1 MKPVSS
7 GKSPFPGAV
16 YELALALQWIGLCI
30 SPATW
35 TMTQDEHGVAVY
47 FQWQHKSSRGSSA
60 QDGQPGQMAATHQ
73 PRPAKKQKPPSRQ
86 KRDKERWLRHQ
97 AQRKQASRQQK
108 PQSKGESSR
117 EPPIAE
123 VPVVQVASLE
133 PQAAYSQPLRLN
145 ADAPEF
151 KPNTVVKTTSHP
163 FIGNNDHLNNVKI
176 SPSQITTSLDNSVD
190 TMSNSVKSDSDNVN
204 SDNDSDLPFSGINE
218 MNTSEI
224 LDPSAIIKED
234 LIHTKSKLQRT
245 SNKLQR
251 TIKELKQISDMKDS
265 TMRRYNQLLK
275 DHELLQF
282 NHGNAK
288 SYNQVMLDKW
298 NQQCEWNYSSLQ
310 RSRDLQD
317 KLTQLKKQHDKATL
331 DQKNQEATINSLQAE
346 LKKKDN
352 TIEQHKANALK
363 AKQHTQTLQH
373 ENRQLCSKLHRSTGQ
388 HPQTMSKKT
397 FNRR

>member
-47 FQWQHKSSRGSSA
+47 FQWQHKSSRGSST
-60 QDGQPGQMAATHQ
+60 QDGQRGQMAATHQ

-123 VPVVQVASLE
+123 VPVVQVASLK

-163 FIGNNDHLNNVKI
+163 FIGNDDHLNNVKV

-190 TMSNSVKSDSDNVN
+190 TMSNRVKSDSDNVN
-204 SDNDSDLPFSGINE
+204 SDNDSDLPFSGLNQ

-224 LDPSAIIKED
+224 LDPSAVIKED

-245 SNKLQR
+245 SNKLQS

-288 SYNQVMLDKW
+288 SYKQVMLDKW
-298 NQQCEWNYSSLQ
+298 NQQCESNYNSLL

-363 AKQHTQTLQH
+363 AKQHIQTLQH
-373 ENRQLCSKLHRSTGQ
+373 ENRQLCSKLHRSTNQ

>member
-1 MKPVSS
+1 MAS
-7 GKSPFPGAV
+7 
-16 YELALALQWIGLCI
+16 L
-30 SPATW
+30 
-35 TMTQDEHGVAVY
+35 DR
-47 FQWQHKSSRGSSA
+47 WQ
-60 QDGQPGQMAATHQ
+60 QLTNPGQPRNRNHHPGRCATKRDGYDTRLNGNRQ
-73 PRPAKKQKPPSRQ
+73 VANRSLNQRENLQESRQ
-86 KRDKERWLRHQ
+86 
-97 AQRKQASRQQK
+97 
-108 PQSKGESSR
+108 
-117 EPPIAE
+117 IAE
-123 VPVVQVASLE
+123 VPVVQVASFE
-133 PQAAYSQPLRLN
+133 PQAAYCQPLRLN

-163 FIGNNDHLNNVKI
+163 FIGNDNHLNNVKV

-204 SDNDSDLPFSGINE
+204 SDNDSDLPFSGLNE

-224 LDPSAIIKED
+224 LDPSAVIKED

-245 SNKLQR
+245 SNKLQS
-251 TIKELKQISDMKDS
+251 TTKELKQINDMKDS

-275 DHELLQF
+275 DHEILQF
-282 NHGNAK
+282 NNGNAK

-298 NQQCEWNYSSLQ
+298 NQQCEWNYNSLQ

-331 DQKNQEATINSLQAE
+331 DQKNQEATINSLQSE

-352 TIEQHKANALK
+352 TIEQHKANALE
-363 AKQHTQTLQH
+363 AKQHIQTLQH

-388 HPQTMSKKT
+388 HPQTMSKKDI
-397 FNRR
+397 